1 MTDYKPIYDILDS
14 IELPD
19 YPITAEDYPFTAEDG
34 FEYAI
39 NAIRNRIEQ
48 LDVEETKDYLKDN
61 SAHWII
67 SCDGYYPYCSACGY
81 QPEGKPTKFCA
92 ECGKI
97 MVEVK

>member
-1 MTDYKPIYDILDS
+1 MTDFKPIYDILDS
-14 IELPD
+14 IELPSSER
-19 YPITAEDYPFTAEDG
+19 YNVREVEGFTTAIEM
-34 FEYAI
+34 
-39 NAIRNRIEQ
+39 IRDRIEQ

-67 SCDGYYPYCSACGY
+67 SSDGYYPYCSACGY

-97 MVEVK
+97 MIEKR

>member
-14 IELPD
+14 IDIPD
-19 YPITAEDYPFTAEDG
+19 EMFYTGSIGDG
-34 FEYAI
+34 FDIAI
-39 NAIRNRIEQ
+39 GMIRDRIEQ

-67 SCDGYYPYCSACGY
+67 SSDGYYPYCSACGY

>member
-14 IELPD
+14 IELPSVP
-19 YPITAEDYPFTAEDG
+19 YYCGNAVEG
-34 FEYAI
+34 FETAI
-39 NAIRNRIEQ
+39 EMIRDRIEQ
-48 LDVEETKDYLKDN
+48 LDVAETNDYLKDN

>member
-1 MTDYKPIYDILDS
+1 MTDFKPIYDILDS
-14 IELPD
+14 IELPVSER
-19 YPITAEDYPFTAEDG
+19 YNGIAVEGFYTAIEM
-34 FEYAI
+34 
-39 NAIRNRIEQ
+39 IRDRIEQ

-67 SCDGYYPYCSACGY
+67 SSDGYYPYCSACGY

>member
-14 IELPD
+14 IDIPD
-19 YPITAEDYPFTAEDG
+19 EMFYTGSIGDG
-34 FEYAI
+34 FDIAI
-39 NAIRNRIEQ
+39 DMIRDRIEQ
-48 LDVEETKDYLKDN
+48 LDVAETKDYLKDN

-81 QPEGKPTKFCA
+81 QPEGKPTKFCP

-97 MVEVK
+97 MVEKR

>member
-1 MTDYKPIYDILDS
+1 MTDYKPIYDILGS

-19 YPITAEDYPFTAEDG
+19 GEYYNGIAVEGFNTAIEM
-34 FEYAI
+34 
-39 NAIRNRIEQ
+39 IRDRIEQ

-97 MVEVK
+97 MVEKK

>member
-1 MTDYKPIYDILDS
+1 MTDFKPIYDILDS
-14 IELPD
+14 IELPGSER
-19 YPITAEDYPFTAEDG
+19 YNVREVEGFTA
-34 FEYAI
+34 AI
-39 NAIRNRIEQ
+39 EMIRDRIEQ

-61 SAHWII
+61 SAHWVI

>member
-14 IELPD
+14 IELPH
-19 YPITAEDYPFTAEDG
+19 YPDAISYPVTGEDG

-39 NAIRNRIEQ
+39 NAIRDRIEQ
-48 LDVEETKDYLKDN
+48 LDEEETKDYLKDN

>member
-14 IELPD
+14 IELPG
-19 YPITAEDYPFTAEDG
+19 YPDMVSYPVTAEDG